1 MNTWRE
7 RYIGLMRDIRLG
19 RIARGLTQG
28 QVARAIGKC
37 TRTFQRVEAGE
48 ADLRALELFKLAE
61 MCGVALDATKLSL
74 LEKPADEGRVEP

>member
-1 MNTWRE
+1 VNTWRS
-7 RYIGLMRDIRLG
+7 RYLRVMRELREG

-61 MCGVALDATKLSL
+61 LCGVALDATKLSL
-74 LEKPADEGRVEP
+74 LDEPTDEGQGEP